1 MIEFINGLLLTLMA
15 IALVAALIHNL
26 NKGK

>member
-1 MIEFINGLLLTLMA
+1 MLEVINYILLSLMA